1 MRTFSRPTTTP
12 SVPVGRISVV
22 LLVLALVGCSGTS
35 ATAVPAS
42 TPIPTSEA
50 TTTTTTAP
58 RPDTPPPDFAAIT
71 PEAAGFD
78 AAKLDSIK
86 IDAEVAGSNC
96 FLVLRDGHVVSE
108 SYWRGGGQSKPQEVW
123 SMSKSFTSA
132 LVGLAQS
139 NGKLSIDD
147 RASKYISEWRD
158 GPSDTV
164 TVKNLLSADSGR
176 YWDYGTDYL
185 KMAAG
190 AADKTAFSIAL
201 DQQSPPGTNWVYNNA
216 AVQTLS
222 RVLSDTT
229 GVEPG
234 DYAVDQLFRPLGM
247 ADTSIKSDPSGH
259 SLTFMGVQSTCRDA
273 ARFGAL
279 FMAHGRSGSTQILP
293 ESYVSQSLS
302 PSQELNKG
310 YGYLW
315 WLNTPGLT
323 GGNQRATAGASA
335 TTTTPSTTVPGAVA
349 TDTHRQMA
357 PGAPED
363 MFWAL
368 GLGDQILQMDPGS
381 NTIVVR
387 LGPAGSSPGTTKF
400 RQTDA
405 ARVVTEA
412 LLSPGH
418 ETSPSR

>member
-1 MRTFSRPTTTP
+1 MLT
-12 SVPVGRISVV
+12 
-22 LLVLALVGCSGTS
+22 LVGCSGTT
-35 ATAVPAS
+35 ATTTP
-42 TPIPTSEA
+42 TDGPIPTSAGA
-50 TTTTTTAP
+50 TTTTTTTTTAAP
-58 RPDTPPPDFAAIT
+58 SPDAPPPDFAPVT
-71 PEAAGFD
+71 PESAGFD
-78 AAKLDSIK
+78 PAKLDEIR
-86 IDAEVAGSNC
+86 IDAELAGSTC

-108 SYWRGGGQSKPQEVW
+108 SYWRGGGQSTPQEVW
-123 SMSKSFTSA
+123 SMSKSFTSS
-132 LVGLAQS
+132 LVGLAQAD
-139 NGKLSIDD
+139 GKLSIDD
-147 RASKYISEWRD
+147 RASKYITEWRG
-158 GPSDTV
+158 GPSDAV

-176 YWDYGTDYL
+176 YWDYSTDYL

-190 AADKTAFSIAL
+190 APDKTAFSIAL
-201 DQQSPPGTNWVYNNA
+201 DQQSPPGTTWVYNNA

-222 RVLSDTT
+222 RVLSVAT

-234 DYAVDQLFRPLGM
+234 EYAKDQLFGPLGM
-247 ADTSIKSDPSGH
+247 SDTSIKSDPSGH

-279 FMAHGRSGSTQILP
+279 FMAKGRWGSKQIVP
-293 ESYVSQSLS
+293 ESYVTESLS

-323 GGNQRATAGASA
+323 GGNQRATAGESA
-335 TTTTPSTTVPGAVA
+335 TTDAPSTTNPDAAWTGRR
-349 TDTHRQMA
+349 RQMA

-387 LGPAGSSPGTTKF
+387 LGPAGSAPGSPKF

-405 ARVVTEA
+405 ARVLTEA
-412 LLSPGH
+412 LTPPG
-418 ETSPSR
+418 R